1 MSFFFYD
8 EDGESARKSERKEKR
23 KTRKLN
29 SKKTDWNCR
38 ASKPFS
44 LFGKVNRDAFSSE
57 VGTCLNNGYL
67 VNRVS
72 GISSGGERGVRS
84 ARRIRKFYE
93 TAPILFSNIQ
103 YHPLPPLL
111 SHSDNGFIPDSSRNS
126 SIEYDRK
133 ISNTSRT
140 LAKFLCNSL
149 SFSPLKL
156 SFASHPAFPF
166 CLQQRRI
173 FRVSSR
179 EMLLLFI
186 SSVPSPLIRSR
197 KFPSQPDM
205 VDEEDCCCCCCC

>member
-1 MSFFFYD
+1 MRSP
-8 EDGESARKSERKEKR
+8 AI
-23 KTRKLN
+23 
-29 SKKTDWNCR
+29 
-38 ASKPFS
+38 
-44 LFGKVNRDAFSSE
+44 
-57 VGTCLNNGYL
+57 GTCLNNGYL

-72 GISSGGERGVRS
+72 GVSSRGERGVRS

-103 YHPLPPLL
+103 YHPLPLL

-133 ISNTSRT
+133 ISNTSNPGQVP
-140 LAKFLCNSL
+140 LQLSL
-149 SFSPLKL
+149 SLSLSPLKL

-179 EMLLLFI
+179 EMLLLFLRFFC
-186 SSVPSPLIRSR
+186 PRPL
-197 KFPSQPDM
+197 PPP
-205 VDEEDCCCCCCC
+205 